1 MRIFKFCIGTVPW
14 CLALLSTLLIT
25 ACGGSK
31 DPILGMPAQSALTP
45 SVSATAPLARS
56 PVVTGVAINTRITAT
71 FNKAM
76 NPSSLNTNSFGVQC
90 PAGVAI
96 NSSVSYNQK
105 VVGLTRNAYDR
116 DIEAN
121 ADYHSLTMKMASA
134 PMTCAPMR

>member
-1 MRIFKFCIGTVPW
+1 
-14 CLALLSTLLIT
+14 LLSTLLIT

-45 SVSATAPLARS
+45 SVSATAPLART

-96 NSSVSYNQK
+96 NSSVSYDVNSR
-105 VVGLTRNAYDR
+105 VAT
-116 DIEAN
+116 
-121 ADYHSLTMKMASA
+121 
-134 PMTCAPMR
+134 